1 MNYIEK
7 WKRLNNERIIY
18 RKPIF
23 TSKQIILK
31 RRKEVIVLP
40 LNEIDK
46 IFYARHCRKN
56 WNIILFLG
64 WYYPEVTRVLYI
76 HLKEKI
82 NGKKL
87 YRIFIT
93 YKKLQKIPKNIFDNI
108 DFVYKS
114 WDDYDSYLRD

>member
-1 MNYIEK
+1 MNLIK
-7 WKRLNNERIIY
+7 KRKRLNNEPILY
-18 RKPIF
+18 GKPIF

-40 LNEIDK
+40 LNKIDK
-46 IFYARHCRKN
+46 IFYARPCCKN
-56 WNIILFLG
+56 WNMNLFG
-64 WYYPEVTRVLYI
+64 RWYSSGITRILYI

-87 YRIFIT
+87 YYVYIR
-93 YKKLQKIPKNIFDNI
+93 YKNLQKIPQNIFDNI

-114 WDDYDSYLRD
+114 FDDYSTYLSD

>member
-1 MNYIEK
+1 MNFIEK
-7 WKRLNNERIIY
+7 RKKLNNERIIY
-18 RKPIF
+18 SKPIF

-40 LNEIDK
+40 LNKVDK
-46 IFYARHCRKN
+46 IFYARNCRKN
-56 WNIILFLG
+56 WNIILFG
-64 WYYPEVTRVLYI
+64 RWYCSGITRVLYI

-87 YRIFIT
+87 YRT
-93 YKKLQKIPKNIFDNI
+93 YIRYKNLQKIPQNIFDNI

-114 WDDYDSYLRD
+114 WEDYSTYLSD